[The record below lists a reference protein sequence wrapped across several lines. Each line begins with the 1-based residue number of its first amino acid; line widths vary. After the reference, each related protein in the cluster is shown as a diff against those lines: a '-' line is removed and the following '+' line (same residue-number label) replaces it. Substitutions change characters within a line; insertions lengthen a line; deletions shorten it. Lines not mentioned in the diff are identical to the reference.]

1 MIGRIINFW
10 CVLALTIFFADA
22 GENRRTMSAPKRLNL
37 PFPIC
42 FFLYIINK
50 VMFRFRGDSVK
61 PMVSILSCIDPV
73 QYEMARALGLNC
85 RAVWNHGI
93 FRQI

>member
-1 MIGRIINFW
+1 
-10 CVLALTIFFADA
+10 
-22 GENRRTMSAPKRLNL
+22 
-37 PFPIC
+37 
-42 FFLYIINK
+42 
-50 VMFRFRGDSVK
+50 MFRFRGDSVK